1 MDKSPQTTVSVNA
14 DLSSFNAA
22 MNAAKD
28 STKDFGRIFTSTLK
42 SAAITGKSF
51 EETLRSIAMRLSTM
65 ALNKAFAPIE
75 NTISSL
81 MNNVLA
87 SFAAPVPNAKGGAYS
102 NAGPIPFAKG
112 GVVSSPS
119 LFSFAGGT
127 GLMGEAGA
135 EAVMPLTRGA
145 DGKLGVAAKASAA
158 PVNVVF
164 NVQSSDAASFKRSEG
179 QLTAMLAR
187 TVQRGQRKL

>member
-1 MDKSPQTTVSVNA
+1 MTNKHEPAIRVDA
-14 DLSSFNAA
+14 DMSGFTAA
-22 MNAAKD
+22 MKTARE
-28 STKDFGRIFTSTLK
+28 STSDFGRVFSATLR

-51 EETLRSIAMRLSTM
+51 EDTVRSIAMRLSTL
-65 ALNKAFAPIE
+65 ALNKA
-75 NTISSL
+75 
-81 MNNVLA
+81 M
-87 SFAAPVPNAKGGAYS
+87 APVENALSGVMNGILSGLARPMTNSLGNAFGSGG
-102 NAGPIPFAKG
+102 PLPFAKG

-135 EAVMPLTRGA
+135 EAVLPLSRGP
-145 DGKLGVAAKASAA
+145 DGRLGVASGQGQT

-164 NVQSSDAASFKRSEG
+164 NVQTSDVASFRRSES
-179 QLTAMLAR
+179 QLTTMLAR